1 MYIFQN
7 MWWLA
12 IGILLGIYLDQVFAI
27 PPLKD
32 YYKIGKEYIEHGR
45 REFLTSQRKR
55 EKEVKKET

>member
-1 MYIFQN
+1 